1 MQFTNLV
8 ALACAA
14 LCTSVAAERF
24 QAFAS
29 NNCGGVAKTD
39 VTIGSFD
46 CRVLSQPIGSFF
58 AQPLPGNCGWFA
70 FSGTDCGKGEGFGS
84 FQEGV
89 CSTET
94 TSGGAAGNVQSVM
107 MKCT

>member
-1 MQFTNLV
+1 MQPSYIV
-8 ALACAA
+8 ALLSA
-14 LCTSVAAERF
+14 TFSTVAAERF

-29 NNCGGVAKTD
+29 TDCTDVAKTD
-39 VTIGSFD
+39 VTISAFD
-46 CRVLSQPIGSFF
+46 CRVLSQPGSFF
-58 AQPLPGNCGWFA
+58 AQALPGNCGWFA

-84 FQEGV
+84 FKEGV

-94 TSGGAAGNVQSVM
+94 TSGGAASNVQSVM